1 MPRILANDGIDA
13 AGKAILQKAGIDVVT
28 DKIPQEE
35 LAGRLQDFDGI
46 LVRSA
51 TTVRKELI
59 DKVPNLKVI
68 GRAGVGMD
76 NIDVDY
82 ARSLN
87 IQVINTPEASAQSVA
102 ELVFAQLFALA
113 RFIPDASRNMPD
125 CDTKEKFNALKK
137 TYSAGFE
144 LSGKT
149 IGVIGFGS
157 IGQSVA
163 RIALGLGMRVLPYR
177 RSGGDILLDL
187 QLHPSYGEI
196 DMTLTLRT
204 VGMEELLEYSDF
216 ITIHTPFK
224 KGTPPLIG
232 KQQIA
237 AMKDKVVL
245 VNTARGGVISE
256 TDLLEA
262 IQSGKVAGAALDV
275 FDGEPEIN
283 PDIRNNP
290 MILSTPHI
298 GGSTREAQERIGIEL
313 AEKVVRALLVFKN

>member
-13 AGKAILQKAGIDVVT
+13 AGKAILQKAGIEVVT

-35 LAGRLQDFDGI
+35 LAERLGDFDGI

-102 ELVFAQLFALA
+102 ELVFAELFAFA
-113 RFIPDASRNMPD
+113 RFIPDASRHMSD

-149 IGVIGFGS
+149 IGIIGFGS

-177 RSGGDILLDL
+177 RSGGDTLLDL
-187 QLHPSYGEI
+187 KLHPSYGEI

-204 VGMEELLEYSDF
+204 VDMEELLAHSDF

-224 KGTPPLIG
+224 KGSAPLIG
-232 KQQIA
+232 KDEFGK
-237 AMKDKVVL
+237 MKNNVVL

-262 IQSGKVAGAALDV
+262 LNSGQIAGAALDV
-275 FDGEPEIN
+275 FEGEPEIKEA
-283 PDIRNNP
+283 IRKHAK
-290 MILSTPHI
+290 ISCSPHI
-298 GGSTREAQERIGIEL
+298 GGSTKEAQERIGIEL
-313 AEKVVRALLVFKN
+313 AEKVVRALKSE

>member
-13 AGKAILQKAGIDVVT
+13 AGKAILQQAGIEVVT

-35 LAGRLQDFDGI
+35 LANRLHEFDGI

-59 DKVPNLKVI
+59 DTAPNLKVI

-76 NIDVDY
+76 NIDVEY

-87 IQVINTPEASAQSVA
+87 IQVINTPDASAQSVA
-102 ELVFAQLFALA
+102 ELVFAEMFAIA
-113 RFIPDASRNMPD
+113 RFIPDASRNMSE
-125 CDTKEKFNALKK
+125 CSTKEKFNALKK

-149 IGVIGFGS
+149 IGIVGFGS

-163 RIALGLGMRVLPYR
+163 RIALGLGMRVLPFR
-177 RSGGDILLDL
+177 RSGADTLLDL
-187 QLHPSYGEI
+187 KLHPSYGEI

-204 VGMEELLEYSDF
+204 VQMDELLEHSDF

-224 KGTPPLIG
+224 KGSSPLIG
-232 KQQIA
+232 KEEIGK
-237 AMKDKVVL
+237 MKNNVVL
-245 VNTARGGVISE
+245 INTARGGIISE
-256 TDLLEA
+256 TDLLDA
-262 IQSGKVAGAALDV
+262 LDSGKIAGAALDV
-275 FDGEPEIN
+275 FEGEPEIKEA
-283 PDIRNNP
+283 IRKHP
-290 MILSTPHI
+290 KISCSPHI
-298 GGSTREAQERIGIEL
+298 GGSTKEAQERIGIEL
-313 AEKVVRALLVFKN
+313 AEKVVRALKSE